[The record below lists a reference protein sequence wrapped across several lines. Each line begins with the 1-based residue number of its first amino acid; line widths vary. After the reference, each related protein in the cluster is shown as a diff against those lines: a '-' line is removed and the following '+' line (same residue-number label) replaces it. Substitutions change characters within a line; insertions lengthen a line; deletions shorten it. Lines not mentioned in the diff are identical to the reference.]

1 MRVPAM
7 ILGVVLVIVGG
18 LMAAGLFKYKDTDK
32 VVDFGKLEIEATREK
47 TAPLNWGYVLIGGG
61 VLILVAGALIRN
73 AN

>member
-61 VLILVAGALIRN
+61 VLILVAGALIRK